1 MTCHDDPRSGPVE
14 NRIKELSERRGKPV
28 RQLLLLPGMDGT
40 GLLLKPFIDCFGSRI
55 EAHLFDYPTDV
66 IRSYEEIINHVE
78 AVLPRYGEDFV
89 ILAESFGGPIA
100 LSLAQKGI
108 PGLRGLILVVTFAA
122 TPRHF
127 LLRLTRFLPMVRL
140 LGMPVPRRF
149 ARRMMLGS
157 KAPEETLDSLLEAFY
172 MIAPEVFAS
181 RLDEMRG
188 LRLPEKTIDL
198 PALYIQAT
206 NDLLLP
212 DNAVDDIK
220 ALMPRLEIDR
230 IEGPHMLL
238 EVHPQTCARLVSGFL
253 DSLELDC
260 R

>member
-1 MTCHDDPRSGPVE
+1 MTSHDDPWTGPVE
-14 NRIKELSERRGKPV
+14 NRISEFSERRGKPV
-28 RQLLLLPGMDGT
+28 KRLFLLPGMDGT
-40 GLLLKPFIDCFGSRI
+40 GLLLKPFIDCFGRRI

-78 AVLPRYGEDFV
+78 TVLPRYGEDFV

-108 PGLRGLILVVTFAA
+108 PGLRALILVVSFAA

-140 LGMPVPRRF
+140 LGMTVPRRF

-157 KAPEETLDSLLEAFY
+157 KAPQKTLDSLLEAFY

-181 RLDEMRG
+181 RLDEMRR
-188 LRLPEKTIDL
+188 LRLPQKTIDL

-212 DNAVDDIK
+212 ENAVDDIK
-220 ALMPRLEIDR
+220 VLMPRLEIDR
-230 IEGPHMLL
+230 IEGPHMVL
-238 EVHPQTCARLVSGFL
+238 EVHPQTCARLVAGFL
-253 DSLELDC
+253 DSLD
-260 R
+260 

>member
-1 MTCHDDPRSGPVE
+1 MSSHDDPRRGPVE
-14 NRIKELSERRGKPV
+14 NRLEKLFERQGKPV

-40 GLLLKPFIDCFGSRI
+40 GLLLKPFMGCFGRRV
-55 EAHLFDYPTDV
+55 EAHLFDYPTDE
-66 IRSYEEIINHVE
+66 IQSYDEIINHVE

-89 ILAESFGGPIA
+89 ILAESFGGPVA

-108 PGLRGLILVVTFAA
+108 PGLRALILVVTFAS

-157 KAPEETLDSLLEAFY
+157 KASEETLDSLLEAFY

-181 RLDEMRG
+181 RLEEMRR
-188 LRLPEKTIDL
+188 LRLPQDTIDL

-230 IEGPHMLL
+230 IEGPHMVL
-238 EVHPQTCARLVSGFL
+238 EVHPQTCARLVAGFL
-253 DSLELDC
+253 DSLG
-260 R
+260 

>member
-1 MTCHDDPRSGPVE
+1 MTCYDDPGRGPVE
-14 NRIKELSERRGKPV
+14 NRIKELPEGQGKPV

-40 GLLLKPFIDCFGSRI
+40 GLLLKPFMDCFGRGV
-55 EAHLFDYPTDV
+55 EAHLFDYPTDE
-66 IRSYEEIINHVE
+66 IQSYEEIINHVE

-100 LSLAQKGI
+100 LSLAQRGV
-108 PGLRGLILVVTFAA
+108 PGLRALILVVTFAA

-157 KAPEETLDSLLEAFY
+157 KAPEETLDSLLEVFN
-172 MIAPEVFAS
+172 MIDPAVFVS
-181 RLDEMRG
+181 RLDEMWS
-188 LRLPEKTIDL
+188 LRLPQETIDL

-206 NDLLLP
+206 NDRLLP

-230 IEGPHMLL
+230 IEGPHMVL
-238 EVHPQTCARLVSGFL
+238 EVHPQTCARLVAGFL
-253 DSLELDC
+253 ESLD
-260 R
+260 